1 MAEIS
6 EIILS
11 EIEGSG
17 IDASDLGVEIQ
28 RAKGLFSFNRRKV
41 LNVFGAVRSEP
52 DHHAVLRVVE
62 RHAGDNYDVTDSVA
76 VRPRKH

>member
-17 IDASDLGVEIQ
+17 IDASDLGVEIK
-28 RAKGLFSFNRRKV
+28 RAKGLFNRRKI
-41 LNVFGAVRSEP
+41 LNVFGAVHSEP
-52 DHHAVLRVVE
+52 DHQAVLRVVR
-62 RHAGDNYDVTDSVA
+62 RHAGDNFDVTDSVA
-76 VRPRKH
+76 VHPRH

>member
-17 IDASDLGVEIQ
+17 IDASDLGVEVQ
-28 RAKGLFSFNRRKV
+28 RGKGLFGFNRRKI
-41 LNVFGAVRSEP
+41 LNVFGAVHSEP
-52 DHHAVLRVVE
+52 DHQAVLRMVE

-76 VRPRKH
+76 VHPRKH

>member
-28 RAKGLFSFNRRKV
+28 RGKGLFNRRKV
-41 LNVFGAVRSEP
+41 LNVFGAVHTEP
-52 DHHAVLRVVE
+52 DHQAVLRVVQ

-76 VRPRKH
+76 VHPRKH

>member
-28 RAKGLFSFNRRKV
+28 RGKGFFNRRKV
-41 LNVFGAVRSEP
+41 LNVFGGVRSEP

-76 VRPRKH
+76 VHPRKH